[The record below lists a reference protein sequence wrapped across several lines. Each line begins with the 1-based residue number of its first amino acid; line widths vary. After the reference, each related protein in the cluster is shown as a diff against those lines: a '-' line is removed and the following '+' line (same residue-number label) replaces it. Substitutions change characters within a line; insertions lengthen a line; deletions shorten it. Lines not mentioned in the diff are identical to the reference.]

1 MSVSRGDVQGQ
12 DSKAAPAPAA
22 DEACDSGIGSL
33 CEADVESIRAGV
45 SRLGVDGTP
54 ACAQLGTRHDD
65 CRRGKE
71 TGPQPGTYPG
81 SYLAA
86 GVDSCGGTFSSTD
99 SAVGSMCEA
108 DLQTEL
114 RRRAAVSGRDVDP
127 REAERLADASTDFE
141 SKPGVCGFGCSA
153 QLNDRWAAVI
163 AAEADE
169 DGDTFLHQAIIHG
182 APDIALHVL
191 YKDVN
196 RCLIDQQNYL
206 MQTPLHLA
214 VVTDEWRLA
223 RSLVLAGANMCLQDL
238 RGNTPLHLACAQQS
252 LEAVWALTDQLS
264 PDEIPIN
271 TSSPIIVPSGMEILN
286 YKGSTCLHVAVLNSN
301 VKLVDYLVRKG
312 ANIEAKDPKSGRT
325 PLHMAVEQG
334 DGVMV
339 ARLVEL
345 GAQVNAIM
353 YNGCTP
359 LHQAVGR
366 RLVDLAK
373 LLMRLGAD
381 ATLPNLEYDSPLDLA
396 DDHGMSLFAYDDFT
410 IEGHLVKNTF

>member
-1 MSVSRGDVQGQ
+1 MNAHLVSTLSKMSVSRGDAQGRQ
-12 DSKAAPAPAA
+12 ASKSAPAV

-45 SRLGVDGTP
+45 SRLGVDGTQ
-54 ACAQLGTRHDD
+54 AYAQLGTHDDD
-65 CRRGKE
+65 CRRGNE
-71 TGPQPGTYPG
+71 TGTQPGTQPG
-81 SYLAA
+81 
-86 GVDSCGGTFSSTD
+86 
-99 SAVGSMCEA
+99 
-108 DLQTEL
+108 
-114 RRRAAVSGRDVDP
+114 
-127 REAERLADASTDFE
+127 
-141 SKPGVCGFGCSA
+141 
-153 QLNDRWAAVI
+153 
-163 AAEADE
+163 
-169 DGDTFLHQAIIHG
+169 TFLHQAIIHG

-238 RGNTPLHLACAQQS
+238 RGNTPLHLACAHQS

-271 TSSPIIVPSGMEILN
+271 TTSPIIVPSSMEILN
-286 YKGSTCLHVAVLNSN
+286 YKGSTCLHLAVLNSN

-325 PLHMAVEQG
+325 ALHMAVEQD
-334 DGVMV
+334 DGLMV
-339 ARLVEL
+339 SRLVEL

-366 RLVDLAK
+366 RLADLAK

-396 DDHGMSLFAYDDFT
+396 DDHGMSLFAYDDLT